1 MMIRLLS
8 LTFAVLLAVPV
19 TAQSELPQYV
29 LYETVRKP
37 VLSFPPNCNKQI
49 SWTQP
54 IVKGNAD
61 PDIEQEGEVDGRVLI
76 DNAEPM
82 TSKDKVMSLIE
93 WTKPVHD
100 MRVDRL
106 VMHLAAQDM
115 RRGTTL
121 RAQTAIEGMISPGAK
136 SSNYGQAY
144 QVYTPYMKY
153 LAGGGVVTGLGGLVN
168 TVVNQGFYEFRIRVQ
183 ITDGGGCFEEP
194 VIYTFR
200 RLEEGKNRGAN
211 NGSGNKTG
219 PERIVMQSDFDDFG
233 SPYGAWGNGVQYG
246 RNGIWWN
253 SGKAR
258 TVARV
263 INQPSGHNGTGLYI
277 RNDSGRGPHIYG
289 TTAIRVSLT
298 PGRRYRIGFL
308 GAARNLASK
317 GGVNI
322 AVDSEWRIRP
332 ILMPAGTYDPT
343 LFEGTFTATD
353 NFADIRIISEDSG
366 EVVISNFIV
375 ELVD

>member
-1 MMIRLLS
+1 MIRLLS

-19 TAQSELPQYV
+19 VAQSEVPHYV

-37 VLSFPPNCNKQI
+37 YLSFPPSCKNQI

-54 IVKGNAD
+54 ILKGNAD

-76 DNAEPM
+76 DNGEPM

-115 RRGTTL
+115 RRGTTF
-121 RAQTAIEGMISPGAK
+121 RAQTLIQGEISPGARI
-136 SSNYGQAY
+136 SNYGPAY
-144 QVYTPYMKY
+144 VVYTPYMKY

-168 TVVNQGFYEFRIRVQ
+168 TVVNQGYYEFRIRVQ
-183 ITDGGGCFEEP
+183 ISDGGNCFEEP
-194 VIYTFR
+194 VIYKFR
-200 RLEEGKNRGAN
+200 RLEEGNNRSTN
-211 NGSGNKTG
+211 NGSGNRIG
-219 PERIVMQSDFDDFG
+219 SERIVLQSDFDDFG
-233 SPYGAWGNGVQYG
+233 LPNGAWGNGVQYG

-253 SGKAR
+253 SGNAR
-258 TVARV
+258 TVAKV
-263 INQPSGHNGTGLYI
+263 INQPSGYDGTGLYI
-277 RNDSGRGPHIYG
+277 RNDSGRSPHMYG

-298 PGRRYRIGFL
+298 PGQRYRIRFL
-308 GAARNLASK
+308 GAARNLASN

-322 AVDSEWRIRP
+322 AVDPEWRIRP
-332 ILMPAGTYDPT
+332 VSMSAGTYDPT
-343 LFEGTFTATD
+343 PFEGTFTAT
-353 NFADIRIISEDSG
+353 NSFADIRIISEDRG
-366 EVVISNFIV
+366 EVVLSNFIV